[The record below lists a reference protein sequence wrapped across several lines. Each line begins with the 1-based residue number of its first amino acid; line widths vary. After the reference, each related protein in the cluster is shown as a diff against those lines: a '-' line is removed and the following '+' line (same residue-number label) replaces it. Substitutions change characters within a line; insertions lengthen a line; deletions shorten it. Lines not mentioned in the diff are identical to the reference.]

1 MEPGTGMT
9 KCVSLR
15 PLTQSE
21 DAVLSFQQLMK
32 TKTYNQL
39 YTSQRKITQ
48 EKLGPKSRPQW
59 GG

>member
-39 YTSQRKITQ
+39 YTSHRKITQ
-48 EKLGPKSRPQW
+48 EKLEPKSRP
-59 GG
+59 